1 MTDLDP
7 IRSPA
12 VAELAKACRAK
23 WPTIAKAAQGAAAER
38 DKLVRRISAAETKL
52 TPPDTAIVVFGS
64 LARGEWTQGSD
75 RDWTL
80 LVDGQV
86 DVHHAEVVSGIS
98 NIFEEGGKKPGPTG
112 VFGGLTFSDNIVHF
126 IGGDDDTNT
135 NTTRR
140 ILLML
145 ESRSLGSDD
154 MVRSRVLKALLDRYI
169 GEDLLYHQPSKFLV
183 PRFLLNDYVRY
194 WRTMAVDS
202 AQKRRDRVQKWAL
215 RNIKLRLSRKLIF
228 VAGLWACL
236 SCELHPSPNLKR
248 ARKANDRDAVSHE
261 MTQFLAKF
269 SQRSP
274 LETLASAFLE
284 HKAFDAARLSF
295 GAYEDFLKILDTK
308 SSREALEKF
317 KHSDALKDA
326 TFIRGK
332 RNAQD
337 FQEGLTALF
346 FDTNRKLRR
355 ATEIYGVF

>member
-7 IRSPA
+7 SRSPA
-12 VAELAKACRAK
+12 LAELAKACRAK
-23 WPTIAKAAQGAAAER
+23 WPTIARASQGAAAER
-38 DKLVRRISAAETKL
+38 AKLVRRISRTETKL
-52 TPPDTAIVVFGS
+52 TPPDTSVVVFGS

-145 ESRSLGSDD
+145 ESRTLGSDD
-154 MVRSRVLKALLDRYI
+154 IVRNRVLNALLDRYV
-169 GEDLLYHQPSKFLV
+169 GEDLLYHQPAKFIV
-183 PRFLLNDYVRY
+183 PRFLPNDYVRY

-236 SCELHPSPNLKR
+236 SCELQPSP
-248 ARKANDRDAVSHE
+248 
-261 MTQFLAKF
+261 
-269 SQRSP
+269 
-274 LETLASAFLE
+274 
-284 HKAFDAARLSF
+284 
-295 GAYEDFLKILDTK
+295 G
-308 SSREALEKF
+308 
-317 KHSDALKDA
+317 
-326 TFIRGK
+326 
-332 RNAQD
+332 
-337 FQEGLTALF
+337 
-346 FDTNRKLRR
+346 
-355 ATEIYGVF
+355 